1 MNSNPNRSARLWL
14 ERIDTAGLD
23 DTTLLGPLEL
33 ERLESM
39 SHTKRRRQFIAGRAL
54 VHRLLATLDK
64 AGTRSFLIHVSAT
77 GKPYLADR
85 PDLHIS
91 ISHSGDWVACAV
103 AGVPVGVDIERIDRR
118 RATSELIEEVCSDE
132 EQRLIR
138 RLSPARRESFFTEL
152 WTLKEAWLKRH
163 GAPLDV
169 ARMRAIKWSSVKAP
183 EGNCAS
189 WITSAALAVSVSGPW
204 VSSFP
209 SEAPELLSS
218 ASCTTR
224 QVEDT

>member
-1 MNSNPNRSARLWL
+1 
-14 ERIDTAGLD
+14 
-23 DTTLLGPLEL
+23 
-33 ERLESM
+33 
-39 SHTKRRRQFIAGRAL
+39 
-54 VHRLLATLDK
+54 
-64 AGTRSFLIHVSAT
+64 VSAS

-85 PDLHIS
+85 PDLHVS

-138 RLSPARRESFFTEL
+138 RLPPTRRESFFTEL

-169 ARMRAIKWSSVKAP
+169 ARMRAIKWSAVKAP
-183 EGNCAS
+183 QGNCAS
-189 WITSAALAVSVSGPW
+189 WITSAALAVSVSGPG
-204 VSSFP
+204 VSSFS
-209 SEAPELLSS
+209 SETPELLSF
-218 ASCTTR
+218 AACTTR